1 LTGWQVS
8 TLCVPDRKFTLSS
21 QRLLNR
27 TIISRLTI
35 ALCAP
40 AFALTA
46 LAASGGLSASAEAQ
60 PVSTARVVSVASSDS
75 SFAFTAKDVAASSAG
90 RLSVMTVDKKTK
102 PKKKKKHHSVHKH
115 HGHHKRHAH
124 LTAKKIAWD
133 IMGWFHWKAKWQFKY
148 LNYLWT
154 RESSWNVYAT
164 NPYSGAYGIPQA
176 VPAAKMASCGSDWR
190 TNPKTQIRWGMR
202 YIKAIYGSPKQ
213 AWAHEVNDGWY

>member
-1 LTGWQVS
+1 LS
-8 TLCVPDRKFTLSS
+8 TLRVPGRKFTLSS

-27 TIISRLTI
+27 TITSKLTI

-40 AFALTA
+40 VFAVAA
-46 LAASGGLSASAEAQ
+46 LAASGALSATAEAQ
-60 PVSTARVVSVASSDS
+60 PVSSAREVSVASSDS
-75 SFAFTAKDVAASSAG
+75 VFSYTASDAAASSAG

-102 PKKKKKHHSVHKH
+102 PKKKKKHHAKH
-115 HGHHKRHAH
+115 HKH
-124 LTAKKIAWD
+124 LTAKKIAWN

-148 LNYLWT
+148 LNWLWT

-176 VPAAKMASCGSDWR
+176 VPAGKMASCGNDWR

-202 YIKAIYGSPKQ
+202 YIRSTYGSPKQ

>member
-1 LTGWQVS
+1 MS
-8 TLCVPDRKFTLSS
+8 TLCVPGRKFTLSS

-27 TIISRLTI
+27 TITSKLTI
-35 ALCAP
+35 AFCAP
-40 AFALTA
+40 VFAVAA
-46 LAASGGLSASAEAQ
+46 LAASGALSATAEAQ

-75 SFAFTAKDVAASSAG
+75 VFSYTASDAAASSAG

-102 PKKKKKHHSVHKH
+102 PKKKKKHHSHHKH
-115 HGHHKRHAH
+115 HGH
-124 LTAKKIAWD
+124 LTAKKIAWN

-148 LNYLWT
+148 LNWLWT

-176 VPAAKMASCGSDWR
+176 VPGGKMAACGNDWR

-202 YIKAIYGSPKQ
+202 YIKSTYGSPKQ

>member
-1 LTGWQVS
+1 VS

-27 TIISRLTI
+27 TITSRLTI

-75 SFAFTAKDVAASSAG
+75 AFAFTAKDVAASSAG
-90 RLSVMTVDKKTK
+90 RLSVMTADKKTK
-102 PKKKKKHHSVHKH
+102 PKKKKKHHSVHK
-115 HGHHKRHAH
+115 HHKRHAH

-202 YIKAIYGSPKQ
+202 YIKSIYGSPKQ